1 LDSEKNKL
9 KKEQVAE
16 LKKNDFD
23 GEETL
28 RLLDANDLVAL
39 EITKGLRK
47 LLEKAIKDFQGC
59 KTELKGKDLITTS
72 ALAKDSG
79 LNALLHQVENEGSLD
94 AIITGSSDTT
104 TEAAQPKTVE
114 TYRGVGA
121 ARY

>member
-1 LDSEKNKL
+1 M
-9 KKEQVAE
+9 AE

-79 LNALLHQVENEGSLD
+79 LNALLQQVENEGSLD
-94 AIITGSSDTT
+94 AIITGSSVSPITIVQSFGLGQDEFQEHELTNSLLS
-104 TEAAQPKTVE
+104 
-114 TYRGVGA
+114 RC
-121 ARY
+121 